1 MTLSKSKV
9 NLRLGLKVGGYLR
22 IDDWTSMLLRRY
34 LLLPCRQ
41 EMFSATEVQPLLPP
55 PPNSDNEF
63 KPHMLETCS
72 FDVSRDK
79 RKYQALQCTMMK
91 NSNRPRRGS
100 NPQP

>member
-63 KPHMLETCS
+63 KPHMLCGNYSIIRIKKSLFVIRIE
-72 FDVSRDK
+72 
-79 RKYQALQCTMMK
+79 
-91 NSNRPRRGS
+91 
-100 NPQP
+100 